1 MARQVKCEC
10 GYVAR
15 ADTDADVLANI
26 RDHIRRDHPELL
38 EKVSDEQIVSWIE
51 IVS

>member
-15 ADTDADVLANI
+15 AESDEDVVADI
-26 RDHIRRDHPELL
+26 RDHIRADHPELDDRIT
-38 EKVSDEQIVSWIE
+38 DEQISSWVE

>member
-15 ADTDADVLANI
+15 AASDDEVVTQI
-26 RDHIRRDHPELL
+26 RAHIRSDHPELM
-38 EKVSDEQIVSWIE
+38 EKVSDDNIRSWIE
-51 IVS
+51 IVG

>member
-10 GYVAR
+10 GYTARGDSDEDVVAE
-15 ADTDADVLANI
+15 I
-26 RDHIRRDHPELL
+26 RDHIRSDHPELM
-38 EKVSDEQIVSWIE
+38 EQVSDEDIASWVE